1 MKRNLLTL
9 TLMCLCAI
17 AMAQENRF
25 SVSGGYAF
33 GNIED
38 GTADADASGF
48 RINAVYE
55 FNPGASSFSHG
66 FALGYIGTTAD
77 FRSGS
82 ENTNYKL
89 NSFPIY
95 YAPKFTI
102 GQGNL
107 KLFVKGALGTHI
119 TGYQRTGALTEITS
133 TDMGFYGGLG
143 AGITLNLGEKL
154 FLSAEYEWAYMS
166 NTFYRDGFINS
177 AMAGIGFRF

>member
-1 MKRNLLTL
+1 MKRNLLTIAL
-9 TLMCLCAI
+9 TCLCAV
-17 AMAQENRF
+17 ALAQENRF

-33 GNIED
+33 GNVED
-38 GTADADASGF
+38 AERDADASGL
-48 RINAVYE
+48 RINAVFE
-55 FNPGASSFSHG
+55 FSPGATSFSHG
-66 FALGYIGTTAD
+66 LAVGYIGTTAD

-82 ENTNYKL
+82 ENTNYTL

-119 TGYQRTGALTEITS
+119 TGYKRTGTLTEITS
-133 TDMGFYGGLG
+133 TDMGLYGGLG
-143 AGITLNLGEKL
+143 AGVMLNLGEKL

-177 AMAGIGFRF
+177 ALAGIGFRF

>member
-17 AMAQENRF
+17 AMAQENSF

-38 GTADADASGF
+38 AEADAEASGL
-48 RINAVYE
+48 RINAVFE
-55 FNPGASSFSHG
+55 FSPGATSFSHG
-66 FALGYIGTTAD
+66 FAVGYIGTTAD
-77 FRSGS
+77 FRSAS
-82 ENTNYKL
+82 EETNYKL

-102 GQGNL
+102 GKGGL
-107 KLFVKGALGTHI
+107 KLFVKGALGTHV
-119 TGYQRTGALTEITS
+119 TGYTRTGALVETKS

-143 AGITLNLGEKL
+143 AGVNLNLGEKL

-177 AMAGIGFRF
+177 AMGGIGIRF

>member
-17 AMAQENRF
+17 ALAQENSF

-38 GTADADASGF
+38 VDTDATGF
-48 RINAVYE
+48 RINAVFE
-55 FNPGASSFSHG
+55 FNPSGGSFSHG
-66 FALGYIGTTAD
+66 LAVGYIGTTAD

-82 ENTNYKL
+82 ENTNYTL

-119 TGYQRTGALTEITS
+119 TGFKHTGALEITS

-143 AGITLNLGEKL
+143 AGIMLNLGEKL

-166 NTFYRDGFINS
+166 NSYYRDGFINS

>member
-1 MKRNLLTL
+1 MKRNLLTI
-9 TLMCLCAI
+9 TMMCLCVI
-17 AMAQENRF
+17 ALAQENSF

-38 GTADADASGF
+38 VDTGASGF
-48 RINAVYE
+48 RINAVFE
-55 FNPGASSFSHG
+55 FSPGATSFSHG
-66 FALGYIGTTAD
+66 LAVGYIGTTAD
-77 FRSGS
+77 FRSGT
-82 ENTNYKL
+82 ENTNYTL

-119 TGYQRTGALTEITS
+119 TGFKHTGALEITS

-143 AGITLNLGEKL
+143 AGIMLNLGEKL

-166 NTFYRDGFINS
+166 NSYYRDGFINS

>member
-1 MKRNLLTL
+1 MKRNLLTF

-17 AMAQENRF
+17 AMAQENRI

-38 GTADADASGF
+38 VNADAEASGL
-48 RINAVYE
+48 RINAVFE
-55 FNPGASSFSHG
+55 FSPGATSFSHG
-66 FALGYIGTTAD
+66 LAVGYIGTTAD

-82 ENTNYKL
+82 VNNRYEV

-95 YAPKFTI
+95 YAPKFSV
-102 GQGNL
+102 GKGNL
-107 KLFVKGALGTHI
+107 KGFVKGALGTHI
-119 TGYQRTGALTEITS
+119 TGYKHTGAVEITS

-143 AGITLNLGEKL
+143 AGAMLNLGEKL

-166 NTFYRDGFINS
+166 NSYFRDGYINS
-177 AMAGIGFRF
+177 AMGGIGFRF